1 MKKLAELF
9 GSSSRELK
17 SVRTITVCAML
28 AAAAI
33 ILVNF
38 RIELTNTQR
47 IGFSGIPN
55 QLVAYLFGPAVSCL
69 FAGALDII
77 KYLIKPVGAF
87 FPGLTLVT
95 MLAGLIYGFFFYKKP
110 LKFTRVL
117 AAHFLVCLVC
127 NVILNTLCLSILYGQ
142 AFMLLLPPRVIQ
154 NIVKWPI
161 DSFIFSM
168 WPRCWRCPA
177 CSGLSGEAGP
187 PCSGSGRNG
196 LKVIYLTGEAF
207 NKCGKG
213 KPQIALYCLQ
223 QNALGIQVRNL
234 PRGHFA
240 VRGSARAGTASEN
253 CRSAPLILRRA
264 VSQKYTGAVAS
275 PGRLCY
281 DWGCKKR

>member
-110 LKFTRVL
+110 LKLTRVL
-117 AAHFLVCLVC
+117 AAHFLEKFAARNRK
-127 NVILNTLCLSILYGQ
+127 NVKGFAPQ
-142 AFMLLLPPRVIQ
+142 ALDM
-154 NIVKWPI
+154 
-161 DSFIFSM
+161 
-168 WPRCWRCPA
+168 
-177 CSGLSGEAGP
+177 
-187 PCSGSGRNG
+187 
-196 LKVIYLTGEAF
+196 
-207 NKCGKG
+207 
-213 KPQIALYCLQ
+213 
-223 QNALGIQVRNL
+223 
-234 PRGHFA
+234 
-240 VRGSARAGTASEN
+240 
-253 CRSAPLILRRA
+253 LRRA
-264 VSQKYTGAVAS
+264 MLGLPVEMEA
-275 PGRLCY
+275 
-281 DWGCKKR
+281 

>member
-95 MLAGLIYGFFFYKKP
+95 MLAVLIYGFFFYKKP

-161 DSFIFSM
+161 DSFIFFNVAKM
-168 WPRCWRCPA
+168 LEM
-177 CSGLSGEAGP
+177 SGVF
-187 PCSGSGRNG
+187 R
-196 LKVIYLTGEAF
+196 
-207 NKCGKG
+207 
-213 KPQIALYCLQ
+213 
-223 QNALGIQVRNL
+223 
-234 PRGHFA
+234 A
-240 VRGSARAGTASEN
+240 VRGSRA
-253 CRSAPLILRRA
+253 A
-264 VSQKYTGAVAS
+264 VQ
-275 PGRLCY
+275 R
-281 DWGCKKR
+281 

>member
-55 QLVAYLFGPAVSCL
+55 QLVAHLFGPAVSCL

-77 KYLIKPVGAF
+77 KYPYRPVWGAF

-110 LKFTRVL
+110 FKLTRVL

-142 AFMLLLPPRVIQ
+142 AFMIPCPPRVKGRTE
-154 NIVKWPI
+154 VKWPI
-161 DSFIFSM
+161 DSFIFFNVAKM
-168 WPRCWRCPA
+168 LEM
-177 CSGLSGEAGP
+177 SGVF
-187 PCSGSGRNG
+187 R
-196 LKVIYLTGEAF
+196 V
-207 NKCGKG
+207 
-213 KPQIALYCLQ
+213 
-223 QNALGIQVRNL
+223 
-234 PRGHFA
+234 
-240 VRGSARAGTASEN
+240 VRGSRA
-253 CRSAPLILRRA
+253 A
-264 VSQKYTGAVAS
+264 VQ
-275 PGRLCY
+275 R
-281 DWGCKKR
+281 